1 MTPRSYDEWAKLDK
15 EIEKEEGADVNKV
28 KENKKTT
35 INSKKPFTDEEMLK
49 DLNTDGKFEKC
60 I

>member
-15 EIEKEEGADVNKV
+15 EIEKEGADVNKV

-35 INSKKPFTDEEMLK
+35 INSKKPFTAEEMLK